1 MIQKRMLQVGS
12 LLVVSALL
20 LAACAPQTV
29 EVIKT
34 VEVEKEVKVVETQEV
49 KVVETQIVE
58 VEKAAYT
65 TPHPILGDLKVR
77 QAMAYCTNKLDL
89 IKSVYPL
96 LTEEEQAGL
105 VMNTFIPRSS
115 WAYAGDE
122 NITIYPYDPEKGNAL
137 LDEAGW
143 TLQPDAT
150 YRTNADGEELSLK
163 FTTTTATFRQ
173 TWAAVFESQMKD
185 CGIRILRLHAPAS
198 WWFGDTT
205 GLSRRDFELGAF
217 AWVGQADPGGQ
228 TLWACDQI
236 PLPDNNWEGQNY
248 MGWCNEDASTNIKLA
263 NNTLIEAERQA
274 AYTVVQQ
281 KYTEEV
287 PAIPLFNRTETYA
300 IAADIVGLVPP
311 VGTAYYTW
319 NAYEWEKPGS
329 DTIVLGFTQEP
340 ASLFTLVESALVA
353 NQAMS
358 LIGGFGTTDQ
368 NFSYQARML
377 KALATIENGYATNN
391 DVEVKEGDMV
401 KDATGEIV
409 ELKAGVKVKD
419 ATGAEVEFTGAPVMM
434 KQLVVTYEFVEGL
447 TYSDGQPL
455 KKADFELAY
464 KIQCDK
470 ESGATSFITC
480 DNIQSVEFV
489 DDVKYTVTWKPGV
502 QDPTYFLPPIGWYAS
517 HRVIESEGPYKGKT
531 LAEVAPKDWVT
542 LAEIAENPIDVGPY
556 MLVSWEKGVQ
566 MVFEANPNFYLGAPK
581 TARIVIKFIT
591 PENAEAQLLG
601 GEVDVLDGTTLTGV
615 TETLRAAADEGKIII
630 FINPSATWEH
640 IDFNLFI
647 R

>member
-1 MIQKRMLQVGS
+1 MSKKSVLWAVS
-12 LLVVSALL
+12 LLVVFTML

-34 VEVEKEVKVVETQEV
+34 VEVEKEVQVIKTEEV
-49 KVVETQIVE
+49 KVVETQVVE
-58 VEKAAYT
+58 VEKKPFT
-65 TPHPILGDLKVR
+65 TPHPILGDLRVR
-77 QAMAYCTNKLDL
+77 QAIAYCTNKLEL

-96 LTEEEQAGL
+96 ISEEEQQRL

-122 NITIYPYDPEKGNAL
+122 NITIYPYDPEKGAAL
-137 LDEAGW
+137 LEEAGW
-143 TLQPDAT
+143 KLDEGAT
-150 YRTNADGEELSLK
+150 YRINANGEELSLK
-163 FTTTTATFRQ
+163 FTTTTAAFRQ
-173 TWAAVFESQMKD
+173 TWAAVFENQMKD
-185 CGIRILRLHAPAS
+185 CGIRIIRLHAPAS

-248 MGWCNEDASTNIKLA
+248 MGWCNEEASKAIKLA
-263 NNTLIEAERQA
+263 NNTLIEAERKE
-274 AYTVVQQ
+274 AYKIVQQ

-300 IAADIVGLVPP
+300 IAADLKGLVPP
-311 VGTAYYTW
+311 EGTAYYQW

-353 NQAMS
+353 NQAAS
-358 LIGGFGTTDQ
+358 LISGFSTTDQ

-377 KALATIENGYATNN
+377 KQLSTIESGLASNN

-401 KDATGEIV
+401 VDATGEIV
-409 ELKAGVKVKD
+409 ELKPGVKVKD
-419 ATGAEVEFTGAPVMM
+419 ASGNEVEFTGTPIKM
-434 KQLVVTYEFVEGL
+434 KQLVVTYEWVEGL

-464 KIQCDK
+464 KVACDR
-470 ESGATSFITC
+470 ESGATSYITC
-480 DNIQSVEFV
+480 DRVQNIEFLN
-489 DDVKYTVTWKPGV
+489 DTSYRVTWKPGV
-502 QDPTYFLPPIGWYAS
+502 QDPTYFLPPFGFEAS
-517 HRVIESEGPYKGKT
+517 HRVIETEGPYKGMT
-531 LAEVAPKDWVT
+531 LADVPPKDWAT
-542 LAEIAENPIDVGPY
+542 LPEVAEKPIGVGPY

-566 MVFEANPNFYLGAPK
+566 MVFEANPYFYLGAPK
-581 TARIVIKFIT
+581 TPRIVIKFIT

-615 TETLRAAADEGKIII
+615 TETLAAAEAEGKIII
-630 FINPSATWEH
+630 FVNPSATWEH